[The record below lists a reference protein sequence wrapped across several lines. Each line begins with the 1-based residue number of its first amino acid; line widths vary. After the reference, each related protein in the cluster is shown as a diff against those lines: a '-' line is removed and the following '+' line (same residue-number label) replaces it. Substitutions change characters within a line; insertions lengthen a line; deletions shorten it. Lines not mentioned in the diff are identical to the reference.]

1 MRPLSSRRTLV
12 ILSFFNIQEQTII
25 RISNIFQLDVSYLG
39 NISYLCILI
48 ANFTIMDK
56 LDNIGKL
63 FGQRRVELGMTQA
76 EVGERMGVGRATIS
90 KIESGKGL
98 TFDTINRMAN
108 ALDAD
113 VNVALTPKA
122 MHGKEVIEYIVTAIS
137 EFAKRY
143 VLTIKEASNY
153 LLRFKGIEFL
163 EQCYAAEHTLSV
175 RDWVDDI
182 TAICKRNGGG
192 IG

>member
-12 ILSFFNIQEQTII
+12 ILSFFNIQEKTII
-25 RISNIFQLDVSYLG
+25 RISNIVWLNVSYLG

-63 FGQRRVELGMTQA
+63 FGQRRIELGMTQT
-76 EVGERMGVGRATIS
+76 EVGSKIGVGRSTIS

>member
-1 MRPLSSRRTLV
+1 M
-12 ILSFFNIQEQTII
+12 
-25 RISNIFQLDVSYLG
+25 
-39 NISYLCILI
+39 
-48 ANFTIMDK
+48 MDK

-76 EVGERMGVGRATIS
+76 EVGRKIGVGRSTIS
-90 KIESGKGL
+90 KIEGGKGL
-98 TFDTINRMAN
+98 TFDTINRMAD

-113 VNVALTPKA
+113 VSVSLTPKA
-122 MHGKEVIEYIVTAIS
+122 MHGKEVVEYIVTAIS

-143 VLTIKEASNY
+143 FLTVKEASNY

-163 EQCYAAEHTLSV
+163 EQSYAAEHTLSV